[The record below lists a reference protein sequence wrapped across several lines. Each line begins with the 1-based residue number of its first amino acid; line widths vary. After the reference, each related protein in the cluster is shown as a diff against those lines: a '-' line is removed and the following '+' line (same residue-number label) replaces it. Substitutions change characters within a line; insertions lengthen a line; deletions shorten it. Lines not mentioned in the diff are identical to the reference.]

1 MRANSQGGDIVV
13 PAFRLL
19 IILSSAYN
27 TLGSK
32 LSEVITSVDLN
43 HMALVVENP
52 PANARGDLGDVSLIP
67 GQSPGEGNGS
77 PLQCCCLE
85 NPMDRGA
92 WWATVHRVA
101 KSWTQLKQLMHEHK

>member
-1 MRANSQGGDIVV
+1 MRANSQGWDIVI

-27 TLGSK
+27 TLGWK

-43 HMALVVENP
+43 QMVIVVENP

-67 GQSPGEGNGS
+67 G
-77 PLQCCCLE
+77 
-85 NPMDRGA
+85 
-92 WWATVHRVA
+92 
-101 KSWTQLKQLMHEHK
+101 